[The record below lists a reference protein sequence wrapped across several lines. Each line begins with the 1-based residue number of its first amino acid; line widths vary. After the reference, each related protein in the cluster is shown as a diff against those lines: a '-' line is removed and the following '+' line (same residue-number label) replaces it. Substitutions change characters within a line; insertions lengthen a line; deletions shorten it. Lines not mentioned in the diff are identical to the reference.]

1 MDDSEQYIF
10 LGKKGNTYFWLHT
23 VNSTN
28 FNEEISYQIYN
39 VMINEKMIQS
49 YSDDIVIFEFSLNKP
64 PLGIIITHDKNEL
77 GTIYPVNELK
87 KVFGYLTEAD
97 RSEMFVVKYDYT
109 KKCYLSYEFPGNTIN
124 KINIDESIELDIVN
138 VCCLKTIDYLS

>member
-10 LGKKGNTYFWLHT
+10 LGKKGNTHFWLHT

-49 YSDDIVIFEFSLNKP
+49 YSEDVVIYEFSLNKP

-77 GTIYPVNELK
+77 ETIYPVNELK
-87 KVFGYLTEAD
+87 KP
-97 RSEMFVVKYDYT
+97 K
-109 KKCYLSYEFPGNTIN
+109 P
-124 KINIDESIELDIVN
+124 
-138 VCCLKTIDYLS
+138 